1 MGGVVGEALWQGG
14 LEEALRAWLREDLG
28 QGDLTSLLVV
38 PEDLEGEAVIL
49 AKEGGVLA
57 GLWVAERVFALA
69 DPRTAFTPL
78 VAEGARVAEGTEVAR
93 VRGPLRGILAGER
106 LALNLLQRLSGIATL
121 TRAYVEALAGTKA
134 QILDTRKTTP
144 GLRALEKYAVR
155 VGGGR
160 NHRYGLFDGILL
172 KENHVRAA
180 GGVGEAVRR
189 AKARAPHYLKVEVE
203 VRSLE
208 ELEEAD
214 ILLLG
219 VSRTSKTPTSIYL
232 ANRGYK
238 TANIPLVPQLP
249 PAPHVW
255 TVKGP
260 LLVGLTTAP
269 DRLQSIRR
277 NRLLTLGQTP
287 DTDYVDVERIEA
299 EVAFARRL
307 FADHDIPVI
316 DVTRRS
322 IEETAAAIINLH
334 QARLEKQA

>member
-57 GLWVAERVFALA
+57 GRWVAERVFALA

-208 ELEEAD
+208 ELEEALEAGAD
-214 ILLLG
+214 LILLDNFPLEALREAVRRVGGRVPLEASGNMTLERAKAAAEAG
-219 VSRTSKTPTSIYL
+219 VDYVSVGALTHSAKALDLS
-232 ANRGYK
+232 
-238 TANIPLVPQLP
+238 
-249 PAPHVW
+249 
-255 TVKGP
+255 
-260 LLVGLTTAP
+260 LLVVRP
-269 DRLQSIRR
+269 
-277 NRLLTLGQTP
+277 
-287 DTDYVDVERIEA
+287 
-299 EVAFARRL
+299 
-307 FADHDIPVI
+307 
-316 DVTRRS
+316 
-322 IEETAAAIINLH
+322 
-334 QARLEKQA
+334 

>member
-38 PEDLEGEAVIL
+38 PEDIEGEAVIL
-49 AKEGGVLA
+49 AKEGGLLA
-57 GLWVAERVFALA
+57 RLWVAERVFALA
-69 DPRTAFTPL
+69 DPRTAFAPL

-160 NHRYGLFDGILL
+160 NHRYGLFDGILI

-203 VRSLE
+203 VRDLA
-208 ELEEAD
+208 ELEEALEAGAD
-214 ILLLG
+214 LILLDNFPLEALREAVRRVG
-219 VSRTSKTPTSIYL
+219 GRVPLEASGNMTLERAKAAAEAGEDYVSVGALTHSAKALDLS
-232 ANRGYK
+232 
-238 TANIPLVPQLP
+238 
-249 PAPHVW
+249 
-255 TVKGP
+255 
-260 LLVGLTTAP
+260 LLVVRP
-269 DRLQSIRR
+269 
-277 NRLLTLGQTP
+277 
-287 DTDYVDVERIEA
+287 
-299 EVAFARRL
+299 
-307 FADHDIPVI
+307 
-316 DVTRRS
+316 
-322 IEETAAAIINLH
+322 
-334 QARLEKQA
+334 

>member
-172 KENHVRAA
+172 TENHVRAA

-208 ELEEAD
+208 ELEEALEAGAD
-214 ILLLG
+214 LILLDNFPLEALREAVRRVGGRVPLEASGNMTLERAKAAAEAG
-219 VSRTSKTPTSIYL
+219 VDYVSVGALTHSAKALDLS
-232 ANRGYK
+232 
-238 TANIPLVPQLP
+238 
-249 PAPHVW
+249 
-255 TVKGP
+255 
-260 LLVGLTTAP
+260 LLVVRP
-269 DRLQSIRR
+269 
-277 NRLLTLGQTP
+277 
-287 DTDYVDVERIEA
+287 
-299 EVAFARRL
+299 
-307 FADHDIPVI
+307 
-316 DVTRRS
+316 
-322 IEETAAAIINLH
+322 
-334 QARLEKQA
+334 

>member
-38 PEDLEGEAVIL
+38 PEDIEGEAVIL

-57 GLWVAERVFALA
+57 GLWVAERGFALA
-69 DPRTAFTPL
+69 DPRTAFAPL
-78 VAEGARVAEGTEVAR
+78 VAEGARVAKGTEVAR

-160 NHRYGLFDGILL
+160 NHRYGLFDGILI

-203 VRSLE
+203 VRDLA
-208 ELEEAD
+208 ELEEALEAGAD
-214 ILLLG
+214 LILLDNFPLEALREAVRRVGGRVPLEASGNMTLERAKAAAEAG
-219 VSRTSKTPTSIYL
+219 VDYVSVGALTHSAKALDLS
-232 ANRGYK
+232 
-238 TANIPLVPQLP
+238 
-249 PAPHVW
+249 
-255 TVKGP
+255 
-260 LLVGLTTAP
+260 LLVVRP
-269 DRLQSIRR
+269 
-277 NRLLTLGQTP
+277 
-287 DTDYVDVERIEA
+287 
-299 EVAFARRL
+299 
-307 FADHDIPVI
+307 
-316 DVTRRS
+316 
-322 IEETAAAIINLH
+322 
-334 QARLEKQA
+334 

>member
-78 VAEGARVAEGTEVAR
+78 VEEGARVAEGTEVAR

-208 ELEEAD
+208 ELEEALEAGAD
-214 ILLLG
+214 LILLDNFPLEALREAVRRVGGRVPLEASGNMTLERAKAAAEAG
-219 VSRTSKTPTSIYL
+219 VDYVSVGALTHSAKALDLS
-232 ANRGYK
+232 
-238 TANIPLVPQLP
+238 
-249 PAPHVW
+249 
-255 TVKGP
+255 
-260 LLVGLTTAP
+260 LLVVRP
-269 DRLQSIRR
+269 
-277 NRLLTLGQTP
+277 
-287 DTDYVDVERIEA
+287 
-299 EVAFARRL
+299 
-307 FADHDIPVI
+307 
-316 DVTRRS
+316 
-322 IEETAAAIINLH
+322 
-334 QARLEKQA
+334 

>member
-93 VRGPLRGILAGER
+93 VRGPLRGSLAGER

-208 ELEEAD
+208 ELEEALEAGAD
-214 ILLLG
+214 LILLDNFPLEALREAVRRVGGRVPLEASGNMTLERAKAAAEAG
-219 VSRTSKTPTSIYL
+219 VDYVSVGALTHSAKALDLS
-232 ANRGYK
+232 
-238 TANIPLVPQLP
+238 
-249 PAPHVW
+249 
-255 TVKGP
+255 
-260 LLVGLTTAP
+260 LLVVRP
-269 DRLQSIRR
+269 
-277 NRLLTLGQTP
+277 
-287 DTDYVDVERIEA
+287 
-299 EVAFARRL
+299 
-307 FADHDIPVI
+307 
-316 DVTRRS
+316 
-322 IEETAAAIINLH
+322 
-334 QARLEKQA
+334 

>member
-69 DPRTAFTPL
+69 EPRTAFTPL

-208 ELEEAD
+208 ELEEALEAGAD
-214 ILLLG
+214 LILLDNFPLEALREAVRRVGGRVPLEASGNMTLERAKAAAEAG
-219 VSRTSKTPTSIYL
+219 VDYVSVGALTHSAKALDLS
-232 ANRGYK
+232 
-238 TANIPLVPQLP
+238 
-249 PAPHVW
+249 
-255 TVKGP
+255 
-260 LLVGLTTAP
+260 LLVVRP
-269 DRLQSIRR
+269 
-277 NRLLTLGQTP
+277 
-287 DTDYVDVERIEA
+287 
-299 EVAFARRL
+299 
-307 FADHDIPVI
+307 
-316 DVTRRS
+316 
-322 IEETAAAIINLH
+322 
-334 QARLEKQA
+334 

>member
-38 PEDLEGEAVIL
+38 PEDIEGEAVIL

-69 DPRTAFTPL
+69 DPRTAFAPL

-155 VGGGR
+155 VGGGK
-160 NHRYGLFDGILL
+160 NHRYGLFDGILI

-203 VRSLE
+203 VRDLA
-208 ELEEAD
+208 ELEEALEAGAD
-214 ILLLG
+214 LILLDNFPLEALREAVRRVGGRVPLEASGNMTLERAKAAAEAG
-219 VSRTSKTPTSIYL
+219 VDYVSVGALTHSAKALDLS
-232 ANRGYK
+232 
-238 TANIPLVPQLP
+238 
-249 PAPHVW
+249 
-255 TVKGP
+255 
-260 LLVGLTTAP
+260 LLVVRP
-269 DRLQSIRR
+269 
-277 NRLLTLGQTP
+277 
-287 DTDYVDVERIEA
+287 
-299 EVAFARRL
+299 
-307 FADHDIPVI
+307 
-316 DVTRRS
+316 
-322 IEETAAAIINLH
+322 
-334 QARLEKQA
+334 

>member
-38 PEDLEGEAVIL
+38 PEDIEGEAVIL

-69 DPRTAFTPL
+69 DPRTAFAPL

-134 QILDTRKTTP
+134 QIVATRKP
-144 GLRALEKYAVR
+144 SARLRAMPTSAVR
-155 VGGGR
+155 VVGGR
-160 NHRYGLFDGILL
+160 NHRYGLFDGILI

-203 VRSLE
+203 VRDLA
-208 ELEEAD
+208 ELEEALEAGAD
-214 ILLLG
+214 LILLDNFPLEALREAVRRVGGRVPLEASGNMTLERAKAAAEAG
-219 VSRTSKTPTSIYL
+219 VDYVSVGALTHSAKALDLS
-232 ANRGYK
+232 
-238 TANIPLVPQLP
+238 
-249 PAPHVW
+249 
-255 TVKGP
+255 
-260 LLVGLTTAP
+260 LLVVRP
-269 DRLQSIRR
+269 
-277 NRLLTLGQTP
+277 
-287 DTDYVDVERIEA
+287 
-299 EVAFARRL
+299 
-307 FADHDIPVI
+307 
-316 DVTRRS
+316 
-322 IEETAAAIINLH
+322 
-334 QARLEKQA
+334 

>member
-38 PEDLEGEAVIL
+38 PEDIEGEAVIL

-69 DPRTAFTPL
+69 DPRTAFAPL

-160 NHRYGLFDGILL
+160 NHRYGLFDGILI

-203 VRSLE
+203 VRDLAAR
-208 ELEEAD
+208 EEALEAGAD
-214 ILLLG
+214 LILLDNFPLEALREAVRRVGGRVPLEASGNMTLERAKAAAEAG
-219 VSRTSKTPTSIYL
+219 VDYVSVGALTHSAKALDLS
-232 ANRGYK
+232 
-238 TANIPLVPQLP
+238 
-249 PAPHVW
+249 
-255 TVKGP
+255 
-260 LLVGLTTAP
+260 LLVVRP
-269 DRLQSIRR
+269 
-277 NRLLTLGQTP
+277 
-287 DTDYVDVERIEA
+287 
-299 EVAFARRL
+299 
-307 FADHDIPVI
+307 
-316 DVTRRS
+316 
-322 IEETAAAIINLH
+322 
-334 QARLEKQA
+334 

>member
-38 PEDLEGEAVIL
+38 PEDIEGEAVIL

-69 DPRTAFTPL
+69 DPRTAFAPL

-160 NHRYGLFDGILL
+160 NHRYGLFDGILI

-203 VRSLE
+203 VRDPA
-208 ELEEAD
+208 ELEEALEAGAD
-214 ILLLG
+214 LILLDNFPLEALREAVRRVGGRVPLEASGNMTLERAKAAAEAG
-219 VSRTSKTPTSIYL
+219 VDYVSVGALTHSAKALDLS
-232 ANRGYK
+232 
-238 TANIPLVPQLP
+238 
-249 PAPHVW
+249 
-255 TVKGP
+255 
-260 LLVGLTTAP
+260 LLVVRP
-269 DRLQSIRR
+269 
-277 NRLLTLGQTP
+277 
-287 DTDYVDVERIEA
+287 
-299 EVAFARRL
+299 
-307 FADHDIPVI
+307 
-316 DVTRRS
+316 
-322 IEETAAAIINLH
+322 
-334 QARLEKQA
+334 

>member
-38 PEDLEGEAVIL
+38 PEDIEGEAVIL

-208 ELEEAD
+208 ELEEALEAGAD
-214 ILLLG
+214 LILLDNFPLEALREAVRRVGGRVPLEASGNMTLERAKAAAEAG
-219 VSRTSKTPTSIYL
+219 VDYVSVGALTHSAKALDLS
-232 ANRGYK
+232 
-238 TANIPLVPQLP
+238 
-249 PAPHVW
+249 
-255 TVKGP
+255 
-260 LLVGLTTAP
+260 LLVVRP
-269 DRLQSIRR
+269 
-277 NRLLTLGQTP
+277 
-287 DTDYVDVERIEA
+287 
-299 EVAFARRL
+299 
-307 FADHDIPVI
+307 
-316 DVTRRS
+316 
-322 IEETAAAIINLH
+322 
-334 QARLEKQA
+334 